1 MCICCLPCRMNECFR
16 LFVEVVVERLK
27 VRREAR
33 EAKTRAE
40 EPKQDSD
47 KGSVNAADATA
58 ESTSQPDNA
67 ESKAVKPMGEAG
79 SQGKKFLRCIFIFF
93 IFLFNC
99 LLELSPI
106 PQSKELAS
114 YTQKLKFCL
123 QHYQSKYI
131 FTST

>member
-1 MCICCLPCRMNECFR
+1 MNECFR

-79 SQGKKFLRCIFIFF
+79 SQGKKFLRCIFIF
-93 IFLFNC
+93 LFNC

-123 QHYQSKYI
+123 QRYQSKFI

>member
-1 MCICCLPCRMNECFR
+1 MNECFR

-67 ESKAVKPMGEAG
+67 ESKVVKPMGEAG
-79 SQGKKFLRCIFIFF
+79 SQGKKFLQCIFIFF

-99 LLELSPI
+99 PLELSPI

-123 QHYQSKYI
+123 QHYQSKFI

>member
-1 MCICCLPCRMNECFR
+1 MNECFR

-58 ESTSQPDNA
+58 ESTSQPDNG

-79 SQGKKFLRCIFIFF
+79 SQGKKFLRCIFIYLFF
-93 IFLFNC
+93 CSPAHWNFLQF
-99 LLELSPI
+99 
-106 PQSKELAS
+106 
-114 YTQKLKFCL
+114 LKVK
-123 QHYQSKYI
+123 S
-131 FTST
+131 

>member
-1 MCICCLPCRMNECFR
+1 MNECFR

-58 ESTSQPDNA
+58 ESTSQPDNG

-79 SQGKKFLRCIFIFF
+79 SQGKKFLRCIFIYLSFWSPAHWN
-93 IFLFNC
+93 FLQF
-99 LLELSPI
+99 
-106 PQSKELAS
+106 
-114 YTQKLKFCL
+114 LKVKSL
-123 QHYQSKYI
+123 PPTRRS
-131 FTST
+131 